1 LICSQSSKHTLENRT
16 QKNHKGKHTED
27 FIEENIILTAEVT
40 NTEELQN
47 NILRSMEPDRI
58 DHFHNKHQVYPVF
71 VHSSSEFFTEIIKL
85 VDREFEQG
93 NRNAWEKDMILWQV
107 KR

>member
-1 LICSQSSKHTLENRT
+1 
-16 QKNHKGKHTED
+16 
-27 FIEENIILTAEVT
+27 
-40 NTEELQN
+40 
-47 NILRSMEPDRI
+47 MEPDRI
-58 DHFHNKHQVYPVF
+58 DHFHNKHPVCPAF

-93 NRNAWEKDMILWQV
+93 NRNAWEKDMILWQA

>member
-1 LICSQSSKHTLENRT
+1 
-16 QKNHKGKHTED
+16 
-27 FIEENIILTAEVT
+27 
-40 NTEELQN
+40 
-47 NILRSMEPDRI
+47 MEPDRI

-93 NRNAWEKDMILWQV
+93 NRNAWEKDMVLWQV